1 MQRKGLGLILRSS
14 RFFDLINL
22 YSCMLSCLFST
33 LIKGDMARRGWDNDR
48 VLLAV
53 SLVPVFGLLV
63 YLVVRPLLPESFHSL
78 PNSGRHEVGARGQ

>member
-1 MQRKGLGLILRSS
+1 MQWRSS

-33 LIKGDMARRGWDNDR
+33 LIKGNMARRGWDNDR

-63 YLVVRPLLPESFHSL
+63 YLVVRPDFAFRDCRSKF
-78 PNSGRHEVGARGQ
+78 